1 MQKTRWVYQ
10 RKLSFPFDPA
20 LATQLVNIKKSIKLI
35 MIENPNY
42 YGRAANCHFLWRVKL
57 RSRTLVVL
65 GRSLCTRQECLY
77 LRVSGVSS
85 RIPPQ
90 LLASYRLYV
99 SHNTPRSSR
108 RGGSPRSQRLAA
120 LLRLLCPR
128 SNWSELHATR
138 EPRWRSSLPPRY
150 QQESGRAGGTSW
162 QPSLENRILNKWG
175 VSHLPPGVIFF
186 PFLTTWCVPQLTTF
200 VAEERKAR
208 TVYPP
213 ADHVFTWTQMCDIR
227 DVSLAAEKPT
237 ELSHRCWSEG
247 AI

>member
-35 MIENPNY
+35 MIRNPNY

-65 GRSLCTRQECLY
+65 GRSLCTRQECLH

-108 RGGSPRSQRLAA
+108 RGGSPRSQRPAA

-128 SNWSELHATR
+128 SNWSESHATR

-186 PFLTTWCVPQLTTF
+186 PVFNHLMCATADDVRCWG
-200 VAEERKAR
+200 EEGSHCL
-208 TVYPP
+208 P
-213 ADHVFTWTQMCDIR
+213 ACRPRVHLDS
-227 DVSLAAEKPT
+227 DVWHQRCEFNSWKPT